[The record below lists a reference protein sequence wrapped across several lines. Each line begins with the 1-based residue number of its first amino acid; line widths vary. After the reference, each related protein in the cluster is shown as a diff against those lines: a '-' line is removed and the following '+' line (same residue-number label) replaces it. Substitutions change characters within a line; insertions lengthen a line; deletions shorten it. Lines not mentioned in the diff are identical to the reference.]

1 MDEIQGDQEMSSS
14 DSDLVELQPSEVIT
28 GDLESTLP
36 LLEQLRRERDE
47 YKDKYFRQLAEGE
60 NMRKRLQREKLEYAQ
75 FAVQG
80 VVTDF
85 LKPIEHMENA
95 LQYAGNMSEEVR
107 NWAKGF
113 EMILGQLKQVLADQG
128 VTPIAAMGC
137 EFDPHC
143 HEAVEVV
150 VTTDQAPGTILGVTS
165 KGYRMDG
172 RTILAARVSVAKA
185 PEITEE
191 KF

>member
-1 MDEIQGDQEMSSS
+1 MDEIQEGEETRFLDPE
-14 DSDLVELQPSEVIT
+14 VIQPSEVIT
-28 GDLESTLP
+28 GDMESTLP
-36 LLEQLRRERDE
+36 LLEQLRSERDE

-113 EMILGQLKQVLADQG
+113 EMILGQLKQVLTEQG

-137 EFDPHC
+137 QFDPHC

-150 VTTDQAPGTILGVTS
+150 VTADHPPGTIIGVTS

-185 PEITEE
+185 PEVTEAL
-191 KF
+191 